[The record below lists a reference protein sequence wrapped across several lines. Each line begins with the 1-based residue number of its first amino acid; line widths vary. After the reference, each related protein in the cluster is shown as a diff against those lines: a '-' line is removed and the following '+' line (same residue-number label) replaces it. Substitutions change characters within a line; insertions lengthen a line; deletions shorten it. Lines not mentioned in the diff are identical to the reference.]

1 MTMPKRKLG
10 KNGPEVSALGLGAMS
25 FAGFFGRADDE
36 TSLETLAAAEDA
48 GINFWD
54 TANIYG
60 MGRSETVIGRYFK
73 EIGAKTNITLAT
85 KASIVPGPPRS
96 INNEAGYIR
105 GELEGSLKR
114 LNRNHVELYYI
125 HRREQDR
132 PIEEVAEHMGKLI
145 EEGLI
150 GGWGLSEVAPTTI
163 RRAHAVTPVRA
174 VQSEYSLWS
183 REPELG
189 VLQTCQELG
198 IAFVPFSPVGR
209 GIISSVDLDPPNFE
223 SHDFRK
229 SNPRFMEPN
238 FSANMQHVHALRDF
252 AARKG
257 VTVTALAIAWSM
269 KANDM
274 VIPIPGTRTKE
285 HLQDWLPATSMTL
298 SADDLAE
305 IEQIMPVGWAHGP
318 RYGDAQVIG
327 VERFC

>member
-1 MTMPKRKLG
+1 MTMPRRKLG
-10 KNGPEVSALGLGAMS
+10 ANGPEVGALGFGAMS
-25 FAGFFGRADDE
+25 FAGFFGPADDE
-36 TSLETLAAAEDA
+36 VSLQTLAAAQSA
-48 GINFWD
+48 GIDFWD

-60 MGRSETVIGRYFK
+60 MGRSESIIGQYFK
-73 EIGAKTNITLAT
+73 EVAPTASITLAT

-105 GELEGSLKR
+105 GELEASLTR
-114 LNRNHVELYYI
+114 LNRDHVNLYYI

-163 RRAHAVTPVRA
+163 RRAHAVTPLRA

-189 VLQTCQELG
+189 VLQTCQELE

-209 GIISSVDLDPPNFE
+209 GIISTVDLTPSTFE
-223 SHDFRK
+223 AHDFRRV
-229 SNPRFMEPN
+229 NPRFMEPN
-238 FSANMQHVHALRDF
+238 FSANMQHVKMLRAF
-252 AARKG
+252 AVSKG
-257 VTVTALAIAWSM
+257 VSITALAIAWSM
-269 KANDM
+269 KSGDM

-285 HLQDWLPATSMTL
+285 HLQDWLAAATLQL
-298 SADDLAE
+298 SADDLAQME
-305 IEQIMPVGWAHGP
+305 RIMPVGWAHGP
-318 RYGDAQVIG
+318 RYGDAQVLG